1 MSMYQ
6 RQLKAAMAEMDKD
19 GDGTVSYEEFES
31 WWRNNGG
38 DLEKHRALAF
48 TVVLPDIN
56 LLLVRTSS
64 TRLSS
69 ATLCLFVSASLPVYL
84 SVSVPH
90 IHVLACG
97 HAAVCCYHPRHLKC
111 VVRVAPGGR
120 ECSSQTAL
128 VAWPPGGAE
137 EAWEGGVVH
146 VHTVYLRTSLTSV
159 LSFCRTAFLSAA
171 R

>member
-1 MSMYQ
+1 
-6 RQLKAAMAEMDKD
+6 MAEMDKD

-69 ATLCLFVSASLPVYL
+69 ATLCLFVSASLPVICL
-84 SVSVPH
+84 SLCHTYMCSHAGMQP
-90 IHVLACG
+90 C
-97 HAAVCCYHPRHLKC
+97 AAVIP
-111 VVRVAPGGR
+111 AI
-120 ECSSQTAL
+120 
-128 VAWPPGGAE
+128 
-137 EAWEGGVVH
+137 
-146 VHTVYLRTSLTSV
+146 
-159 LSFCRTAFLSAA
+159 
-171 R
+171 